1 MSETKENITDLA
13 VDAVSIIK
21 QLSPRTFNYTS
32 PEDNDTQVGL
42 VESEVAVVIP
52 IAIESS
58 EFVQDTMNAYMIKAI
73 QELSAK
79 VTALENA

>member
-73 QELSAK
+73 QELSDK
-79 VTALENA
+79 VEALENA